1 MEKQQVNNNNM
12 TVRECLFGITMR
24 ALLVLI
30 SIGFLEPIVCKK
42 TAYRKN
48 NHKNSTN
55 GYFRIAGTNLV
66 WMHVQ
71 DGYGVIIN
79 EFITTRSEKRINL
92 VEVLSKYYW
101 YIENTSNIIKAHEL
115 DNKPLYR
122 CIMSIILY
130 DDIKDK
136 MPKWLEVHHKWWK
149 WCNTQHAIT
158 KACKKKHNYFHNY
171 VGSRKSHQQ
180 GVLICSVKDM
190 LQWRYAILAEN
201 PKLKL
206 QDM

>member
-101 YIENTSNIIKAHEL
+101 YIENTSNIIKAH
-115 DNKPLYR
+115 DYHCRTPYY
-122 CIMSIILY
+122 CIY
-130 DDIKDK
+130 
-136 MPKWLEVHHKWWK
+136 
-149 WCNTQHAIT
+149 
-158 KACKKKHNYFHNY
+158 
-171 VGSRKSHQQ
+171 
-180 GVLICSVKDM
+180 
-190 LQWRYAILAEN
+190 
-201 PKLKL
+201 
-206 QDM
+206 